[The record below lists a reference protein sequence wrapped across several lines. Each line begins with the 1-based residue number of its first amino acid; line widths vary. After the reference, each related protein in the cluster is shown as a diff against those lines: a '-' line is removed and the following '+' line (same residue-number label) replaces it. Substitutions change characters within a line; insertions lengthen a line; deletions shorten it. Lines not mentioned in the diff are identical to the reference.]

1 MLAETLKKI
10 RKQRG
15 FTQESLAKKANLSS
29 HSIISD
35 IESGR
40 IIDPGFTKM
49 KAIAKALRISMD
61 ELAGIKMKK
70 RVNPLP
76 VISKVIGS
84 PEGAYYTDQDF
95 VAGAGEDYYNVD
107 DENAFVLTVEGDSM
121 EPTIR
126 AGDRVIIT
134 PNKQHKTG
142 DICIVRLADTG
153 KTFLKRIEIHG
164 DNVLLKSENSRYE
177 TMVYKRKEIGFIY
190 RVEAI
195 IPR

>member
-1 MLAETLKKI
+1 MKKMGWN
-10 RKQRG
+10 QV
-15 FTQESLAKKANLSS
+15 QLAKKSGLTQGQIGNILNLRRTEIRLSTVDKLAKAFNM
-29 HSIISD
+29 SID
-35 IESGR
+35 EFLGLKTRRR
-40 IIDPGFTKM
+40 IIQ
-49 KAIAKALRISMD
+49 
-61 ELAGIKMKK
+61 
-70 RVNPLP
+70 LP

-126 AGDRVIIT
+126 AGDQVIVT
-134 PNKQHKTG
+134 PNKQYKTG
-142 DICIVRLADTG
+142 DICVVRLADSG

-164 DNVLLKSENSRYE
+164 NNVLLKSENSRYE